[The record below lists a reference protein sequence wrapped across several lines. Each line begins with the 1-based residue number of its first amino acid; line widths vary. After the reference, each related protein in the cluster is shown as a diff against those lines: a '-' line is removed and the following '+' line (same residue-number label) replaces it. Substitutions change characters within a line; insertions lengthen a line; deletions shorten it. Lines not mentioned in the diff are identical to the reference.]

1 MRTLTTILLSA
12 ILALLLSACATTNTK
27 NSGEPRKDAT
37 SKTGYYIPRDLDDA
51 LVELDRIMGT
61 KGHDEVMRTTEDG
74 MIKYHRGL
82 GTWLRNNW
90 GLWKGSRLS
99 EYFHQLGIRHPD
111 DMSGII
117 FDSYWRKLHG
127 SPIELED
134 QVRHYQDYWKSQK
147 TNEGG

>member
-1 MRTLTTILLSA
+1 MRTLTA
-12 ILALLLSACATTNTK
+12 ILASTSLALFLSACATTNTK

-61 KGHDEVMRTTEDG
+61 KGHGEVMTTTEDG
-74 MIKYHRGL
+74 MIKYHHGL

-90 GLWKGSRLS
+90 GLWGGLS
-99 EYFHQLGIRHPD
+99 LAQYFNQLGIHHPD

-117 FDSYWRKLHG
+117 LHSYWRKLHDR
-127 SPIELED
+127 PIDLEA
-134 QVRHYQDYWKSQK
+134 QVRHYQDYWNSVKK
-147 TNEGG
+147 NDDG

>member
-1 MRTLTTILLSA
+1 MLAAMRTFISILVAAS
-12 ILALLLSACATTNTK
+12 LAVLLSACATTG
-27 NSGEPRKDAT
+27 SPRKDAT

-61 KGHDEVMRTTEDG
+61 KGHEEVIRATEDG
-74 MIKYHRGL
+74 MIEYHHGL

-90 GLWKGSRLS
+90 GLWGGSRLS

-117 FDSYWRKLHG
+117 FDSYWRKLHDR
-127 SPIELED
+127 PIDLEG
-134 QVRHYQDYWKSQK
+134 QVRYYQDYWKSQK